1 MSFTPEE
8 LAAMAEADAQIE
20 AEFELTYEEV
30 QLSRELDAYAVWQR
44 SSWEEI
50 ERRKRGA
57 RNKQSREHQKQY
69 QRAYYQRTK
78 QRCIAR
84 KSAWYR
90 ANKGSILAQQKAY
103 KAKRKE
109 LYHAREELQEAPPS
123 VLDGH
128 D

>member
-50 ERRKRGA
+50 EKRETAKKNRA
-57 RNKQSREHQKQY
+57 RSYCQNRESQKQY
-69 QRAYYQRTK
+69 QRAYYQRNR
-78 QRCIAR
+78 QRLIDR
-84 KSAWYR
+84 KKAWYLENR
-90 ANKGSILAQQKAY
+90 ASVLAQQKAY
-103 KAKRKE
+103 KKSLKKE
-109 LYHAREELQEAPPS
+109 N
-123 VLDGH
+123 
-128 D
+128 

>member
-30 QLSRELDAYAVWQR
+30 LFSRELDAYAVWQR

-50 ERRKRGA
+50 EKRKKSA

-69 QRAYYQRTK
+69 QRAYYRQNREA
-78 QRCIAR
+78 CIAR

-90 ANKGSILAQQKAY
+90 ANKDSILAQQKAY
-103 KAKRKE
+103 QAKRKE
-109 LYHAREELQEAPPS
+109 LHHARDELQEAPPS

>member
-50 ERRKRGA
+50 EKRETAKKNRA
-57 RNKQSREHQKQY
+57 RSYCQNSESKKQY
-69 QRAYYQRTK
+69 QRAYYQRNK

-84 KSAWYR
+84 KKAWYHE
-90 ANKGSILAQQKAY
+90 NKGSVRAQQKAY

-109 LYHAREELQEAPPS
+109 LNHAREEL
-123 VLDGH
+123 
-128 D
+128 

>member
-30 QLSRELDAYAVWQR
+30 LFSRELDAYAVWQR

-50 ERRKRGA
+50 EKRKKSA

-69 QRAYYQRTK
+69 QRAYYRQNREA
-78 QRCIAR
+78 CIAR
-84 KSAWYR
+84 KKAWYLENR
-90 ANKGSILAQQKAY
+90 ASVLAQQKAY
-103 KAKRKE
+103 KKSLKKE
-109 LYHAREELQEAPPS
+109 N
-123 VLDGH
+123 
-128 D
+128 

>member
-50 ERRKRGA
+50 EKRETA
-57 RNKQSREHQKQY
+57 KKNQENSKHKKRY
-69 QRAYYQRTK
+69 QREYYQRNR

-84 KSAWYR
+84 KKAWYHE
-90 ANKGSILAQQKAY
+90 NKGSVRAQQKAY

-109 LYHAREELQEAPPS
+109 LNHAREEL
-123 VLDGH
+123 
-128 D
+128 